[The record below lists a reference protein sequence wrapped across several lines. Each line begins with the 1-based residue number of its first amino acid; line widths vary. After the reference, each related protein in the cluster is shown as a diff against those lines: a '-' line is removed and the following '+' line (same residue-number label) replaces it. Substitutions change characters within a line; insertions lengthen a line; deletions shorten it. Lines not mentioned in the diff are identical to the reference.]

1 MPEDGDRE
9 AYLRQIE
16 MFPSSTPPSLLGFHD
31 NADLTRNQN
40 DSAQIVDAV
49 LLTEKGG
56 AGGGR
61 HSVAENGV
69 HTIAEGILSQLPALF
84 DMETAQ
90 LKYPVKWEESMN
102 TVLCQEL
109 IRFNDLLVTIRST
122 LIEVQKACRGLV
134 VMSADLEALGASLY
148 YNQIPNAWRRASYP
162 SLKQLSGYV
171 QDLMARLKFFEQWL
185 TTSPPP
191 TFWMSGFF
199 FVQVWRSVSG
209 EYSRAGILLLT

>member
-1 MPEDGDRE
+1 
-9 AYLRQIE
+9 
-16 MFPSSTPPSLLGFHD
+16 
-31 NADLTRNQN
+31 
-40 DSAQIVDAV
+40 
-49 LLTEKGG
+49 
-56 AGGGR
+56 
-61 HSVAENGV
+61 
-69 HTIAEGILSQLPALF
+69 
-84 DMETAQ
+84 
-90 LKYPVKWEESMN
+90 MN

-122 LIEVQKACRGLV
+122 LVEVQKACRGLV

-199 FVQVWRSVSG
+199 FVQVWRSVLG
-209 EYSRAGILLLT
+209 NVHLLAFRCSRGYCDAAQQAFLTGAAQNFARQFTIPIDEVAFEHDVLPHDQYDTPPEVTGIVHTSHLSMDQPQF